1 VSETVRR
8 CRRCAAELD
17 ADAHPRRLFCGP
29 ACRQAAHRARH
40 APAGGDLAALDAA
53 VRQAAGDLALAAAEI
68 ADLDDPAG
76 REHHTCDV
84 AALPGLLASLLAAAV
99 AHDRAAGYT
108 WEDIGDYLGISAD
121 TARGRWARP
130 GGPAAMLLPLRGT

>member
-40 APAGGDLAALDAA
+40 APPVGGGDLAALDAA
-53 VRQAAGDLALAAAEI
+53 VRQAAGDLAFAAAEM
-68 ADLDDPAG
+68 
-76 REHHTCDV
+76 
-84 AALPGLLASLLAAAV
+84 
-99 AHDRAAGYT
+99 RAAT
-108 WEDIGDYLGISAD
+108 
-121 TARGRWARP
+121 R
-130 GGPAAMLLPLRGT
+130 RGTRDAAIIITVVPPWPGFE